1 MTNIFFEIHS
11 GLPREGPGD
20 DASTVRALA
29 FAKGLPPKPDIL
41 DVGCGPGA
49 QTLVLARATGGLVT
63 AVDNHAPFLAD
74 LRRRAEL
81 AGLAGDIQSVLGSM
95 FELPFEEASFDLI
108 WSEGAI
114 YIMGFDQG
122 LVGWRRFLRPNG
134 WLGVSEVA
142 WLRKDPPSELAD
154 FWNAGYPAIRTIDK
168 NLAAI
173 RYSNYDF
180 FVGAY
185 PNDQPTVDAVLQ
197 AAARFPKVHLAL
209 CPHAGPTSKGD
220 CLNWIYQHMLA
231 FERGRSNQR
240 IDGAHWLPLAF

>member
-29 FAKGLPPKPDIL
+29 LAKGLPPKPDIL

-81 AGLAGDIQSVLGSM
+81 AGLAGDIQPILGSM

-142 WLRKDPPSELAD
+142 WLREDPPAELAD
-154 FWNAGYPAIRTIDK
+154 FWTAGYPGIRSVGE

-173 RYSNYDF
+173 RYGGYEAAGHFVLPASSWWDSYYEPVLNRVARLKEKYRGDAEAQGMLDLELQEIDLHKKYSDYYGYVF
-180 FVGAY
+180 FVMRRTG
-185 PNDQPTVDAVLQ
+185 
-197 AAARFPKVHLAL
+197 
-209 CPHAGPTSKGD
+209 
-220 CLNWIYQHMLA
+220 
-231 FERGRSNQR
+231 
-240 IDGAHWLPLAF
+240 